1 MEILTPWTGEML
13 ALSLL
18 LILNGRIFWTRR
30 TRMDALS
37 LLAPLAALITIFDGL
52 AWGARF
58 SGLAILALALVC
70 SIANYRSLV
79 RFSQR
84 LFVDSYS
91 VKFFVTS
98 LLLLAVTI
106 FFMAVEIQAR
116 PVRLQTRRY
125 NVDIEREFF
134 SCPLLNESF
143 PLKKAERA
151 DDKRNLVLYTFCNK
165 DSGAQKDTVIVFV
178 PDVLAE
184 SLSYEPYFILLAR
197 KGWTV
202 LTADLYKQDYKRGL
216 ELKNTRTFR
225 RAALLWSAYSL
236 GGTSAIKNQKFPESR
251 AKTFHEIYES
261 SYRALEQIARERY
274 PDKKIFVVG
283 DSSSFLPPA
292 KLETIFPGSRFMNLQ
307 SAPEYTTPGYGF
319 VAQTNPIF
327 SWLFLGKGR
336 DKTSFEPSWL
346 ATQTIKEIIK

>member
-1 MEILTPWTGEML
+1 
-13 ALSLL
+13 
-18 LILNGRIFWTRR
+18 
-30 TRMDALS
+30 MDALS
-37 LLAPLAALITIFDGL
+37 LLAPLAATITVFEAL

-58 SGLAILALALVC
+58 SAIAILALALVC
-70 SIANYRSLV
+70 ALANYRSLV

-98 LLLLAVTI
+98 LFLLAVTV

-143 PLKKAERA
+143 PLKKAEKA
-151 DDKRNLVLYTFCNK
+151 DDKRNFALYTFCNK
-165 DSGAQKDTVIVFV
+165 DAGAQKDSVIVFV

-197 KGWTV
+197 RGWTV
-202 LTADLYKQDYKRGL
+202 LTADLYKQDFKRGL
-216 ELKNTRTFR
+216 DLKNTKTFR
-225 RAALLWSAYSL
+225 RAALIWDAYSN
-236 GGTSAIKNQKFPESR
+236 GGIEAIKKQKFSESR
-251 AKTFHEIYES
+251 AKTCHEIYES

-307 SAPEYTTPGYGF
+307 SSPEYTTPGYGF
-319 VAQTNPIF
+319 VSQTNPIF
-327 SWLFLGKGR
+327 SWLFLGKRR